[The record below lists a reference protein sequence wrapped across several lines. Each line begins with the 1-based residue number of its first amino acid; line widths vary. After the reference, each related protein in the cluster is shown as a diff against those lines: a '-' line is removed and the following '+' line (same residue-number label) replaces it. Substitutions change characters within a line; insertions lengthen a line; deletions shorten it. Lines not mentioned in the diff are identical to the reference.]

1 MLYIVVVCGP
11 EVAAHSMVVVYHLR
25 LTPPQLPSASGVAGG
40 SQFLNVS
47 VITSSATVM
56 KLMTSCDFSMKL
68 QCFKRI

>member
-25 LTPPQLPSASGVAGG
+25 LTPQLPSASGVAGG